1 MTSPAVA
8 SSSAAQWLQSLLA
21 TGASSQTGRPS
32 NSASSTSTVGP
43 NDIASISAQAFQLNQ
58 AAGVSSSMVKDT
70 ARTGVSDLHKSIES
84 HASHSISDRHRA
96 PDTRQL
102 GSNLSLIC

>member
-21 TGASSQTGRPS
+21 TGASQTGRPS
-32 NSASSTSTVGP
+32 NSASSTSTIGP